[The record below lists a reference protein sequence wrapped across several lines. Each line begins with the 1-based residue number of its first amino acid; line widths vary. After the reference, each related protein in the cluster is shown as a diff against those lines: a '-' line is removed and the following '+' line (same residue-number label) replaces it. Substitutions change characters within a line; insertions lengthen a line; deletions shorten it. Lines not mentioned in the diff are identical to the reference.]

1 MQEFICFLPIPKV
14 DRFIIFLTIKIF
26 ILDLFRAVAAMS
38 GADVSYHS
46 IIGKPA
52 LAYNNTLKLGRY
64 LGCVKPMAKDVW
76 DCILQRSTNDIIQ
89 ALSSTSQPSIPVKI
103 LI

>member
-1 MQEFICFLPIPKV
+1 M
-14 DRFIIFLTIKIF
+14 
-26 ILDLFRAVAAMS
+26 FRNVAAMS

-52 LAYNNTLKLGRY
+52 LAYNNTFKLGRY
-64 LGCVKPMAKDVW
+64 MGCVKPMAKDVW

-89 ALSSTSQPSIPVKI
+89 ALSPTSQPAIPVSKFI
-103 LI
+103 RYNLQ